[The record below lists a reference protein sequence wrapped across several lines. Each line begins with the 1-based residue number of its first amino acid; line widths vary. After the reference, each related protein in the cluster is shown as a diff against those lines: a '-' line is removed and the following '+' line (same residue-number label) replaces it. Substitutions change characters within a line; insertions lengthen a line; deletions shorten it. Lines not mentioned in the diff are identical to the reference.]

1 MSHLE
6 YIYSS
11 EKNFFAMPVSLPES
25 IAADEVLVKVSAVG
39 ICGSDLYHH
48 KTYVG
53 DQLRLGHEWIG
64 SVVKKGTDVTHLEVG
79 DMVTSSSTLGCG
91 TCSYCLRTEVNMC
104 ENPIHLCSEKLG
116 ALRDYLQISSF
127 NTIKLNSKKPS
138 DVLLEVMAV
147 AEEVMN
153 LLAANKLDE
162 PKKALVLGS
171 GTVGILSA
179 YLLQEKGIEV
189 TITDVQ
195 IGRVKRSVDIGLKS
209 YPLNFLMADKSAHNQ
224 FDVIIDATSDR
235 ESSISGWSLLP
246 VFGTKNLVA
255 IMVGKYINP
264 IEVKPDQLAK
274 LASRLVFMRGVPL
287 NTLEATVKKWSGHL
301 DLLASKLITHHF
313 EAEKLNEGFEV
324 AANAKISGKVVIT
337 L

>member
-1 MSHLE
+1 MNNVE

-11 EKNFFAMPVSLPES
+11 EKNFFALPVELPES
-25 IAADEVLVKVSAVG
+25 IANNEVLVKVSAVG

-48 KTYVG
+48 KTYIG

-64 SVVKKGTDVTHLEVG
+64 SVVKKGSLVHHLEIG

-91 TCSYCLRTEVNMC
+91 ECNYCLKTEVNMC
-104 ENPIHLCSEKLG
+104 ENPIHLCSEKMG
-116 ALRDYLQISSF
+116 ALRNYLQISAF
-127 NTIKLNSKKPS
+127 NAIKLNSKNPS
-138 DVLLEVMAV
+138 DVLLEVMGV
-147 AEEVMN
+147 AEEAMS
-153 LLAANKLDE
+153 LLSANKMDE
-162 PKKALVLGS
+162 PKKALVLGA
-171 GTVGILSA
+171 GTVGILCA
-179 YLLQEKGIEV
+179 HLLKEKGIET

-195 IGRVKRSVDIGLKS
+195 TARVKRSIDVGLNS
-209 YPLNFLMADKSAHNQ
+209 YPLNFLMMDTSSHHQ

-264 IEVKPDQLAK
+264 IAIKPDQLAK
-274 LASRLVFMRGVPL
+274 LATRLVFMRGVPL
-287 NTLEATVKKWSGHL
+287 NTLEMTVKKWSGKL
-301 DLLASKLITHHF
+301 DFLASKLITHHF
-313 EAEKLNEGFEV
+313 EAGKLNTGFEV

>member
-1 MSHLE
+1 MSQLE

-11 EKNFFAMPVSLPES
+11 EKNFFAAEVKLPEV
-25 IAADEVLVKVSAVG
+25 IADNEVLVKVSAVG

-48 KTYVG
+48 KTYKG
-53 DQLRLGHEWIG
+53 EQLRLGHEWIG
-64 SVVKKGTDVTHLEVG
+64 SVVKKGSDVNHLEVG

-91 TCSYCLRTEVNMC
+91 ECTYCLRTEVNMC

-116 ALRDYLQISSF
+116 ALRNYLQISSF
-127 NTIKLNSKKPS
+127 NAIKLNSKNPS

-147 AEEVMN
+147 AEEAMA
-153 LLAANKLDE
+153 LLEANKIHE
-162 PKKALVLGS
+162 PKKALVLGA
-171 GTVGILSA
+171 GTVGILCA

-189 TITDVQ
+189 TIADVQ
-195 IGRVKRSVDIGLKS
+195 TGRVKRSLDVGLKG
-209 YPLNFLMADKSAHNQ
+209 YPLNFLMMDKSSHNQ

-235 ESSISGWSLLP
+235 ESSVSGWSLLP

-264 IEVKPDQLAK
+264 IEVKPDQLSK

-301 DLLASKLITHHF
+301 DFLASKLITHHF

-324 AANAKISGKVVIT
+324 AANAKVSGKVVIT

>member
-1 MSHLE
+1 MSSFE

-11 EKNFFAMPVSLPES
+11 HKNFFALPVSLPES
-25 IAADEVLVKVSAVG
+25 IADDEVLIKVSAVG

-48 KTYVG
+48 QTYRG

-64 SVVKKGTDVTHLEVG
+64 SVVKKGKQVSHLEIG

-91 TCSYCLRTEVNMC
+91 ECSYCLKTQVNMC

-127 NTIKLNSKKPS
+127 NAIKLNSKNSS

-147 AEEVMN
+147 AEEAMS
-153 LLAANKLDE
+153 LLIANKSDDI
-162 PKKALVLGS
+162 KKALVLGA

-179 YLLQEKGIEV
+179 YLLNEKGIDV
-189 TITDVQ
+189 TIVDVQ
-195 IGRVKRSVDIGLKS
+195 MGRVKRSIDVGLKG
-209 YPLNFLMADKSAHNQ
+209 YPLNFLMMDKSAHSQ

-235 ESSISGWSLLP
+235 DSAISGWSLLSL
-246 VFGTKNLVA
+246 FGTKNLTA

-264 IEVKPDQLAK
+264 IEIRPDQLSK

-287 NTLEATVKKWSGHL
+287 STLKMTVMKWSGRL
-301 DLLASKLITHHF
+301 DFLAEKLITHHF
-313 EAEKLNEGFEV
+313 DAERLNEGFEV
-324 AANAKISGKVVIT
+324 AANAKVSGKVVIT

>member
-1 MSHLE
+1 MNCLE

-11 EKNFFAMPVSLPES
+11 EKKFFSAHVDLSQVLGS
-25 IAADEVLVKVSAVG
+25 DDVLVKVSAVG

-48 KTYVG
+48 KIYQG

-64 SVVKKGTDVTHLEVG
+64 SVVKTGSNVSHLAVG
-79 DMVTSSSTLGCG
+79 DVVTSSSTLGCG
-91 TCSYCLRTEVNMC
+91 ECVYCLRTEVNMC
-104 ENPIHLCSEKLG
+104 ESPVHLCSEKLG

-127 NTIKLNSKKPS
+127 NAIKLNSKKDS

-147 AEEVMN
+147 AEEAMN
-153 LLAANKLDE
+153 LLEANKLDQ
-162 PKKALVLGS
+162 PKKTLVLGA

-179 YLLQEKGIEV
+179 YLLKEKGIEV
-189 TITDVQ
+189 TISDVQ
-195 IGRVKRSVDIGLKS
+195 VSRVKRSIEVGLAA
-209 YPLNFLMADKSAHNQ
+209 YPLNFLMMDQSVQNQ

-235 ESSISGWSLLP
+235 ESSVSGWSLLP
-246 VFGTKNLVA
+246 RFGSKNLVA

-264 IEVKPDQLAK
+264 IEIRPDQLSK

-287 NTLEATVKKWSGHL
+287 NTLEATVAKWSGQL
-301 DLLASKLITHHF
+301 DFLASKLITHHYNT
-313 EAEKLNEGFEV
+313 ENLNEGFEV
-324 AANAKISGKVVIT
+324 AANTKISGKVVIT